1 MIKRPSGMAI
11 ASVKLSPNRKELRN
25 ILIILGEDAEGI
37 SFWDVERD
45 RGTIERKDS
54 LQGRA
59 DSTQQL
65 ILTQFR
71 NDRVVYFKT
80 NAEALLRRPCRTRI
94 ARNGGRLPGLLL
106 FSVSRSHHIKAYCRD
121 RGILHVHVSVNP
133 EVRANSRLSSKSWM
147 PQLFPCPLPGCGGS
161 PDSKFSGV
169 LGDYLAALELSSALR
184 IRRDTGTEQAGLR
197 KILF

>member
-1 MIKRPSGMAI
+1 MIKHPSGMAI

-45 RGTIERKDS
+45 RGTIERKDT

-71 NDRVVYFKT
+71 NDRVVYFKK

-94 ARNGGRLPGLLL
+94 ARNGGRLPGLLPM
-106 FSVSRSHHIKAYCRD
+106 SV
-121 RGILHVHVSVNP
+121 
-133 EVRANSRLSSKSWM
+133 
-147 PQLFPCPLPGCGGS
+147 
-161 PDSKFSGV
+161 
-169 LGDYLAALELSSALR
+169 
-184 IRRDTGTEQAGLR
+184 AGLR
-197 KILF
+197 RQSSFPVFGGPGRLSRRFVTFISIAYQTGYRE